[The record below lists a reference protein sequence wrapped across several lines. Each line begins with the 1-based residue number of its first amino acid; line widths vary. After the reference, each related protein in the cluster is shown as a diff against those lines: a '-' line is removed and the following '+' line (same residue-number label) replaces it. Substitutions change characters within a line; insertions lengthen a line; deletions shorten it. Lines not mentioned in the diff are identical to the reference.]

1 MAMSS
6 EWGRATGIAHVM
18 RVEAAAENKANHVRH
33 VEHQIEYTN
42 AACEATKKELMEWVK
57 ELLAKE
63 LPGMIQK
70 ELSKPSGQVK
80 VQAKV
85 DEKSLS
91 DCKKKITD
99 MLKSIFH

>member
-1 MAMSS
+1 MNN
-6 EWGRATGIAHVM
+6 EWGRAAGIAHVM
-18 RVEAAAENKANHVRH
+18 RAEAAAENKPNHVRH

-42 AACEATKKELMEWVK
+42 AACEAIKKELMEWT
-57 ELLAKE
+57 AKE
-63 LPGMIQK
+63 LPAMIQK
-70 ELSKPSGQVK
+70 ELSKPNNQVK

-91 DCKKKITD
+91 DCKRKITD